1 MHLIAPDIMAEAR
14 GLSPAIPA
22 VAATVGALLWLF
34 GSYGHRFW
42 IVMLLT
48 LAAGIYG
55 LYFGP
60 AYGMQP
66 MVAGLLLAVSTGT
79 LGLALMRVL
88 AFAAGGLAALWL
100 AHAVAPS
107 FDEPLVFFL
116 LGGLAGVL
124 LIKLWITALS
134 SLAGTLLMAYASL
147 CLLDRFGKLDSVAWT
162 AGNGALL
169 NWAVLAFAVLGTLTQ
184 YLLHR
189 RRQRKEAEQV
199 EAQKKEAADAKAAA
213 EAEEERKSKLPPKA
227 KAKPKKWWQ
236 KTLEQLRQA
245 G

>member
-1 MHLIAPDIMAEAR
+1 MLLIAPDILTEAR

-22 VAATVGALLWLF
+22 VGATIGALLWLY

-48 LAAGIYG
+48 MAAGVYG
-55 LYFGP
+55 LYYGP

-100 AHAVAPS
+100 ARVVAPAY
-107 FDEPLVFFL
+107 DEPLVFFL

-124 LIKLWITALS
+124 LIKFWITTLS
-134 SLAGTLLMAYASL
+134 SLAGTLLVAYSSL
-147 CLLDRFGKLDSVAWT
+147 CLIERFGKFDSVAWST
-162 AGNGALL
+162 ENGPIL
-169 NWAVLAFAVLGTLTQ
+169 NWAIIAFAVLGALTQ
-184 YLLHR
+184 LLLLR
-189 RRQRKEAEQV
+189 RSMKIAAENAAAKSAEAAAAV
-199 EAQKKEAADAKAAA
+199 EA
-213 EAEEERKSKLPPKA
+213 SKPKPPPPKP
-227 KAKPKKWWQ
+227 KPKPKWWQ
-236 KTLEQLRQA
+236 WPLEQLKKA

>member
-1 MHLIAPDIMAEAR
+1 MHLIAPDIMVDAR

-22 VAATVGALLWLF
+22 VGATVGAMLWLF

-48 LAAGIYG
+48 MAAGIYG

-66 MVAGLLLAVSTGT
+66 MVAGLLLAVCTGT

-88 AFAAGGLAALWL
+88 AFVAGGLAAMWL
-100 AHAVAPS
+100 AHVVAPS
-107 FDEPLVFFL
+107 FDEPLVLFL

-134 SLAGTLLMAYASL
+134 SLAGTLLMAYSSL
-147 CLLDRFGKLDSVAWT
+147 CLLERFGKMDSVTWT
-162 AGNGALL
+162 AENAALL
-169 NWAVLAFAVLGTLTQ
+169 NWAVMAFAALGTLTQ
-184 YLLHR
+184 FLLHR
-189 RRQRKEAEQV
+189 RRQRKEAERA
-199 EAQKKEAADAKAAA
+199 EADKKEAAAAKVAAA
-213 EAEEERKSKLPPKA
+213 EEEERKSSKPPKL
-227 KAKPKKWWQ
+227 KSKPKKWWQ
-236 KTLEQLRQA
+236 WPLEQLRQA